1 MRFLVVLISYLVDKT
16 PRVKITVIFGIFLR
30 HIITT
35 ESEQLLVIT
44 VDRES
49 TFGLQFNT
57 ELYC

>member
-49 TFGLQFNT
+49 TFGLQFYT
-57 ELYC
+57 ELHC